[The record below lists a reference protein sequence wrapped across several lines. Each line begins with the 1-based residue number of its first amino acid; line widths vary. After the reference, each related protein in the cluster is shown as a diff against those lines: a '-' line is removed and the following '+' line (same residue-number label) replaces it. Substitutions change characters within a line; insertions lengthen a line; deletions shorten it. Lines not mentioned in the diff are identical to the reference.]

1 MKAAVYSEY
10 GNADV
15 VRIMDV
21 ARPEPGPG
29 EILVKVAYGSVTT
42 ADWRLRAA
50 AFPGA
55 LAIPGRLMFGLL
67 GPRKGVLGSEFA
79 GEVAAL
85 GAGVQDFEVGQAVFG
100 FVMLGAHA
108 EYLVVKADGAV
119 LPVPE
124 GLALADAAALPF
136 GGLSA
141 LVFLRDFANVRPGQR
156 VLVVG
161 ASGGVGAYVVQI
173 ARAMGA
179 SVTGVASG
187 QNEGFVRG
195 LGAEE
200 FVDYHRQS
208 LRDLDG
214 SFDVV
219 IETVGAAQFK
229 DVRHLL
235 GKTGVFV
242 PLNYGLREIGQMLR
256 AALLGGPRISI
267 GVSGDTKADL
277 SVLADMV
284 IEGRVKPVVD
294 RRYPFG
300 AIHEAY
306 AHVEGRHRRGA
317 VLLEI
322 GGPALF
328 QPLRAVLA

>member
-15 VRIMDV
+15 VRIEDR

-29 EILVKVAYGSVTT
+29 EILVKVAFGSVTT

-50 AFPGA
+50 AFPGI
-55 LAIPGRLMFGLL
+55 LAIPGRLMFGLR
-67 GPRKGVLGSEFA
+67 GPRSGVLGSEFA

-85 GAGVQDFEVGQAVFG
+85 GAGVQGFEVGQAVFG

-108 EYLVVKADGAV
+108 EYLVVKAEGAV
-119 LPVPE
+119 LPLPE
-124 GLALADAAALPF
+124 GLSLADAAALPF

-141 LVFLRDFANVRPGQR
+141 LVFLRDFAKVRPGQK

-161 ASGGVGAYVVQI
+161 ASGGVGAYAVQI

-187 QNEGFVRG
+187 ENEGFVRG
-195 LGAEE
+195 LGAED
-200 FVDYHRQS
+200 FIDYRTQN

-214 SFDVV
+214 TFDAV
-219 IETVGAAQFK
+219 IETVGAAGFK

-242 PLNYGLREIGQMLR
+242 PLNFGLREVGQ
-256 AALLGGPRISI
+256 ALKTSALGGPRVRI

-277 SVLADMV
+277 AILADWV
-284 IEGRVKPVVD
+284 TEGRIKPVVE
-294 RRYPFG
+294 RRFPFD
-300 AIHEAY
+300 AIREAY

-322 GGPALF
+322 GGTALV